1 MRLVN
6 KVIPHE
12 ELMSEVRKIAR
23 KLTQKPKVALMMA
36 KSAIDKGCEID
47 LANARAMEI
56 QACALCFST
65 QDIEEGVA
73 AFLEKREPRFIGR

>member
-1 MRLVN
+1 
-6 KVIPHE
+6 
-12 ELMSEVRKIAR
+12 
-23 KLTQKPKVALMMA
+23 MMA

-47 LANARAMEI
+47 LANARAIIEI
-56 QACALCFST
+56 QACTLCFST